1 MTAVSVV
8 VRLEQGSDVDRDVIA
23 DLDGQSLSTGDFE
36 VIWCLSDSESGVP
49 ATLAPLVERR
59 PNYKVVEG
67 GLQDALDASSGEYV
81 LGLSSDDRIYPKGLQ
96 RLVEFG
102 NEHDLDFVICRIVR
116 PGAPVPEML
125 WADSTDAQAA
135 PEVTRDDRQ
144 QFVVVPRRT
153 AAAIEPEVGF
163 TSAPGRGGVLA
174 SFPLLHRPNGSAAPK
189 QSRLP
194 IRNVG
199 WQGPRLVIEV
209 ELSDQTGSPTA
220 ALLQNRKTLET
231 FILPLTPLPSR
242 ADSDVQDDRA
252 TRVVSVSFDP
262 QLIPTKHEA
271 LSPGIW
277 RFLVQADLEGSR
289 AVLHPVAWA
298 ACQPALIASTGFV
311 PLESRQAFVID
322 VGPVVRGLLT
332 LDDPDCGEV
341 RETSAGSLLTINLTS
356 LHTHAAQNV
365 EGFLTIGGM
374 KVPAKL
380 VIDEGAARLEAFV
393 SGLQGTEQLGAQF
406 GPGPARP
413 LGLSLEISNVGAMKL
428 VSTPAEAAAEPPK
441 APITIEKKGTDHKKR
456 RKRRPR
462 RGRLATMRRG
472 VPTQLEPLVRRLAAQ
487 PRARRLY
494 RRLTH

>member
-1 MTAVSVV
+1 VV
-8 VRLEQGSDVDRDVIA
+8 VRLEQGSDVDRDLIA
-23 DLDGQSLSTGDFE
+23 DLDRQSLSTGDFE

-59 PNYKVVEG
+59 PNYKVVAG

-81 LGLSSDDRIYPKGLQ
+81 LGLSSDDRIYPRGLQ

-102 NEHDLDFVICRIVR
+102 SEHDLDFVICRIVR

-125 WADSTDAQAA
+125 WADSTDAETV
-135 PEVTRDDRQ
+135 PEVTRDDR

-153 AAAIEPEVGF
+153 AAAIEPEVGL

-174 SFPLLHRPNGSAAPK
+174 SFPLLHRPNGSAASK

-199 WQGPRLVIEV
+199 WQGSRLVIEV

-242 ADSDVQDDRA
+242 ADSGVQDDRA
-252 TRVVSVSFDP
+252 ARVVSVSFDP

-289 AVLHPVAWA
+289 AALHPVAWA

-341 RETSAGSLLTINLTS
+341 RETSVGSLLTINLAS

-380 VIDEGAARLEAFV
+380 VIDDGAARLEAFV
-393 SGLQGTEQLGAQF
+393 SGLQGTEPLGAQF

-428 VSTPAEAAAEPPK
+428 VSTPAEAVAEPAK
-441 APITIEKKGTDHKKR
+441 TPITIEKKGTDRRKH
-456 RKRRPR
+456 RKRRHR
-462 RGRLATMRRG
+462 RGRLARMRRR
-472 VPTQLEPLVRRLAAQ
+472 VPTRLEPLVRTLARQ